1 MMNPPAIDR
10 GTAPG
15 GAANFANLRQE
26 GVQLLQELSGDTWT
40 DYNLHDPGVTVL
52 EQLCYALTDLIY
64 RTGFDPQDYLTD
76 EYGTI
81 EFDEAALYR
90 PEDIFPSGPVTAN
103 DYRKLFFDGIPNID
117 NVWVEAST
125 TEAVPGLYRVYV
137 QMTAEAED
145 RGEAGTQGVIDAIRS
160 RFAANR
166 NLGEDLEDVMV
177 VTLSHYRLHGTVEVN
192 GERNAAEIL
201 AEIYY
206 RAGRYM
212 SASLV
217 FRSFDEIRDRGDILD
232 RIFTGPLTTHVCID
246 EVELG
251 GQADSITISELNGI
265 IGGIEGVTR
274 IRRLHFENEQGQTQ
288 HIPYDPLDFVP
299 HLQFPENDD
308 EVGVNLYAGDR
319 AIRVS
324 LRDIR
329 GAYDRLNSEYRS
341 LRQIG
346 HDYGF
351 FSALPQGEFRHLDDY
366 FSILDQFPNNYGVN
380 RFGIPETAAPRRKAQ
395 VRQLKAYLLFFEQVM
410 ANFLES
416 LRGITR
422 IFSLDDQLEQS
433 YFHQALTDREIP
445 DVSDLYQESATPL
458 GERIAG
464 IVARFDNFGDRRN
477 RVLDYL
483 MAIYAES
490 FAPGGLRHFNYYYT
504 VRELEQEVIR
514 NKLNLLKLIGGSI

>member
-1 MMNPPAIDR
+1 MLNRPTINR
-10 GTAPG
+10 STAPG
-15 GAANFANLRQE
+15 GAANFAILRQE
-26 GVQLLQELSGDTWT
+26 GVQLLQELSGGTWT

-64 RTGFDPQDYLTD
+64 RTGFDPQDYLVGED
-76 EYGTI
+76 GTI
-81 EFDEAALYR
+81 DFDEGALYR
-90 PEDIFPSGPVTAN
+90 PEDIFPSGPVTIN
-103 DYRKLFFDGIPNID
+103 DYRKLLFDGIPDID
-117 NVWVEAST
+117 NVWVKPST
-125 TEAVPGLYRVYV
+125 SEAVPGLYRVYV
-137 QMTAEAED
+137 QITAEAEA
-145 RGEAGTQGVIDAIRS
+145 RGEAATRGVIDAIHS
-160 RFAANR
+160 MFAANR

-177 VTLSHYRLHGTVEVN
+177 VTLSHYRLQGTVEVN
-192 GERNAAEIL
+192 GDRNAAEIL

-206 RAGRYM
+206 RAARYM

-217 FRSFDEIRDRGDILD
+217 FRSFDEVRDRGDSLD

-246 EVELG
+246 EEELG
-251 GQADSITISELNGI
+251 RQIDSITISELNGI
-265 IGGIEGVTR
+265 IGGIEGATR
-274 IRRLHFENEQGQTQ
+274 IRRLYFENEQGQTQ
-288 HIPYDPLDFVP
+288 HIPYNPLDFVP

-351 FSALPQGEFRHLDDY
+351 FSALPRGEFRHLEEY
-366 FSILDQFPNNYGVN
+366 FSVLDQFPNNYGVN
-380 RFGIPETAAPRRKAQ
+380 RYGIPETAPPRRKAQ
-395 VRQLKAYLLFFEQVM
+395 ARQLKAYLLFFEQVM
-410 ANFLES
+410 ANFLEN
-416 LRGITR
+416 LRGISR
-422 IFSLDDQLEQS
+422 LFSRDDQLERS
-433 YFHQALTDREIP
+433 YFYQVLTDREIP
-445 DVSDLYQESATPL
+445 DVNNLYQESAPPL
-458 GERIAG
+458 DERIAG
-464 IVARFDNFGDRRN
+464 IVGRYDNFGDRRS

-483 MAIYAES
+483 LAIYGER
-490 FAPGGLRHFNYYYT
+490 FAQGDLRHFNYYYT